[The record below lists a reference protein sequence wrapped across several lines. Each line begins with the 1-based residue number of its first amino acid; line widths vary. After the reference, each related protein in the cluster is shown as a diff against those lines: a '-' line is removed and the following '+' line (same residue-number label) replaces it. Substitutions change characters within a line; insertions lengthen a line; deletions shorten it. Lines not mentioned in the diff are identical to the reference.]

1 MFSRWQV
8 LLLDRREERRF
19 LIFCYARRTLDIV
32 VSREV
37 LTMRHFILELT
48 TKETEIL
55 VGGISSDE
63 GQKPNALGLE
73 NMLNCVDQE

>member
-1 MFSRWQV
+1 MIYQSG
-8 LLLDRREERRF
+8 
-19 LIFCYARRTLDIV
+19 INV

-48 TKETEIL
+48 MKETEIL

>member
-1 MFSRWQV
+1 MVYQSG
-8 LLLDRREERRF
+8 
-19 LIFCYARRTLDIV
+19 INI

-37 LTMRHFILELT
+37 LTKRHFIPELT